1 MDNLK
6 SVVLQNNPDFE
17 GNTKNSLQIIKETL
31 DNALAEKDRLKEVI
45 DQVRDRVYV
54 WMSVCVYVSVLLI
67 LITKYD
73 ISDIFPPK
81 LTFSLLY
88 NSIA

>member
-54 WMSVCVYVSVLLI
+54 
-67 LITKYD
+67 
-73 ISDIFPPK
+73 
-81 LTFSLLY
+81 
-88 NSIA
+88 